1 MEVNVALI
9 KEAKLFLGSNIEHKN
24 DYTEQKNPFS
34 KEIVSKAPICD
45 ANDAKKALQVA
56 LHATKIAKEAPLH
69 QRIAWLN
76 DVADQLDEQREEF
89 AMMIT
94 HEVAK
99 PIHFSRIEASRCA
112 ETIRLTA
119 MALANFGGETIP
131 TDIMP
136 SGRKTL
142 SYFKRV
148 PSGVVVCITPFN
160 FPLNLIAH
168 KLAPALGAGNCVVLK
183 PTPEA
188 PACASML
195 AELFINSK
203 YAVKDALSVVYGDAE
218 VGSALVKSPI
228 PRVVSFTGSVGVGR
242 IISNNAGIKKIALEL
257 GGNAATFI
265 DKSADIALAAAR
277 CAYGAFYNSGQVCI
291 SLQRIY
297 VHEDIYEE
305 FANAIAKESSKLK
318 VGSPYDDDT
327 FMGPLINE
335 DAKTRALSWVN
346 SAIKEG
352 ARAIAGG
359 ELKDNIFPP
368 TVMADVTD
376 EMNIICEE
384 VFAPIVSLVKV
395 PNYETAIT
403 KMNNSPYGLQFSI
416 FTNDLPLAQ
425 RFIDDSESGGVVIN
439 EIPTLRF
446 DVQPYGGVKLSGI
459 GREGPKWALEEFT
472 EIKSVSIY

>member
-1 MEVNVALI
+1 M
-9 KEAKLFLGSNIEHKN
+9 KEAKLFLGSNIEYKN
-24 DYTEQKNPFS
+24 NFTEQRNPFNG
-34 KEIVSKAPICD
+34 EVVSKAPICD
-45 ANDAKKALQVA
+45 ENDTKKALQ
-56 LHATKIAKEAPLH
+56 IAQNAFKLARDTPLH

-76 DVADQLDEQREEF
+76 DVADKLDEQREEF
-89 AMMIT
+89 ALMIT

-99 PIHFSRIEASRCA
+99 PIYFARIEASRCS

-148 PSGVVVCITPFN
+148 PSGVVICITPFN

-195 AELFINSK
+195 AELFINSQ
-203 YAVKDALSVVYGDAE
+203 YAVPNALSVVYGDAE
-218 VGSALVKSPI
+218 VGSALVSSSI
-228 PRVVSFTGSVGVGR
+228 PRVISFTGSVGVGR
-242 IISNNAGIKKIALEL
+242 IISNNAGIKKVALEL
-257 GGNAATFI
+257 GGNAATYI
-265 DKSADIALAAAR
+265 DKSADVALAAVR
-277 CAYGAFYNSGQVCI
+277 CTYGAFYNSGQVCI

-305 FANAIAKESSKLK
+305 FANTIAIESGKLK
-318 VGSPYDDDT
+318 VGSPYNDDT
-327 FMGPLINE
+327 FMGPLINK
-335 DAKTRALSWVN
+335 DAKARAFSWVA
-346 SAIKEG
+346 SAVNEG
-352 ARAIAGG
+352 AKIIAGG
-359 ELKDNIFPP
+359 KEHMGMFPP
-368 TVMADVTD
+368 TVMANVTD

-395 PNYETAIT
+395 SNYETAIA

-416 FTNDLPLAQ
+416 FTRDLPLAQ
-425 RFIDDSESGGVVIN
+425 RFIDDSQSGGVVIN

-459 GREGPKWALEEFT
+459 GREGPRWALEEFT